1 MKLEEWEEA
10 AFDAGEA
17 IARDEK
23 YGKAYALR
31 GQARMTLENYDDA
44 CKDYSR
50 ASELEPESKAF
61 KESLAQVRVWFS
73 IVNLVDQR
81 SVLLRMTGMSELWM
95 LCGLQAKRLRANEER
110 RSLYDVLN
118 LSRDA
123 AGSQIKKGY
132 HKAALVWHPDKHSD
146 KGPEVRR
153 PSQAAYST
161 LSSAHTA
168 APPPT
173 EQCV

>member
-1 MKLEEWEEA
+1 VKLEEWEEA

-73 IVNLVDQR
+73 RVNWST
-81 SVLLRMTGMSELWM
+81 SVRCY
-95 LCGLQAKRLRANEER
+95 CG
-110 RSLYDVLN
+110 
-118 LSRDA
+118 
-123 AGSQIKKGY
+123 
-132 HKAALVWHPDKHSD
+132 
-146 KGPEVRR
+146 
-153 PSQAAYST
+153 
-161 LSSAHTA
+161 
-168 APPPT
+168 
-173 EQCV
+173 